1 MKNDG
6 ERLADCFSSMS
17 SIDFDHTGWLGVLNG
32 WLGSDDLGLALYAAK
47 ALANLDRDAETHR
60 YVDGVHLYH
69 PQHRNQYVILRHPTF
84 FNTLSFVCPC
94 KIPFVKYLYCIQ
106 HHLIAACVFYAMFP
120 PSPVHCG
127 GTFESPLSLSTM
139 GHF

>member
-17 SIDFDHTGWLGVLNG
+17 SIHFDHTGWLGVLNG

-47 ALANLDRDAETHR
+47 VLANLDRDAETHR

-69 PQHRNQYVILRHPTF
+69 PQHRNQYVILRHLTF
-84 FNTLSFVCPC
+84 FNPLSFVAP
-94 KIPFVKYLYCIQ
+94 VRYLLLNACI
-106 HHLIAACVFYAMFP
+106 VF
-120 PSPVHCG
+120 
-127 GTFESPLSLSTM
+127 STT
-139 GHF
+139 